1 LKAKLTTLQ
10 KEDAKIIVKECLLR
24 RLSRHESVKVLNE
37 RLKITRGGKLELNDL
52 DKFRKAIKREGKA
65 WMRAMISTR
74 YAYFLQYKE
83 RMNEYLNYQ
92 KKLWEL
98 YYDPRNED
106 KPVLRV
112 KIIEQ
117 LQNTSAAISQLYD
130 ILPEIAGEAYGDIA
144 RGSET
149 VSELSK
155 EKGSETSQGKGDD
168 TRPGDS
174 GDPDTS
180 TEASG
185 DPKKDPPPAF

>member
-1 LKAKLTTLQ
+1 MKAKLTTAQ

-24 RLSRHESVKVLNE
+24 RLSRQESVKVLNE
-37 RLKITRGGKLELNDL
+37 RLKITRGGRLEVNDL
-52 DKFRKAIKREGKA
+52 DKFRKAIKREAKA
-65 WMRAMISTR
+65 WMKAMISTR

-98 YYDPRNED
+98 YYENPE

-112 KIIEQ
+112 KIIAQ
-117 LQNTSAAISQLYD
+117 LQITSASISQLYD
-130 ILPEIAGEAYGDIA
+130 ILPEIAGEAYGDIT
-144 RGSET
+144 RGAET

-155 EKGSETSQGKGDD
+155 EKGSETGESKGDD